1 MKPLESTTFL
11 LNYQWWCELASS
23 IVGAAAR
30 YEMHKRPEQLQR
42 AADQALDAAF
52 NAERWHDRWLNTED
66 ETRRA

>member
-1 MKPLESTTFL
+1 MKPLESTTLL

-30 YEMHKRPEQLQR
+30 YKMHKRPEQLQR

-52 NAERWHDRWLNTED
+52 NAERWHDRWVNTED
-66 ETRRA
+66 ETR

>member
-1 MKPLESTTFL
+1 MKLLESTTFL
-11 LNYQWWCELASS
+11 LNYQWWCELATS

-52 NAERWHDRWLNTED
+52 NAERWRERWIGADSSN
-66 ETRRA
+66 R